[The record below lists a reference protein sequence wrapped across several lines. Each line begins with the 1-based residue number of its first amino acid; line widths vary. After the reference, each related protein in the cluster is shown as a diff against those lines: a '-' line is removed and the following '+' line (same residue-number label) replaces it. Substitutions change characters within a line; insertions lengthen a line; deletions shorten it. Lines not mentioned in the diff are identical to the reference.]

1 MCGIVG
7 IIHADRDRTV
17 DEHLLRS
24 MTDVMQ
30 YRGPDDS
37 GIWLG
42 EGVGLGHR
50 RLSVIDLAGGHQPM
64 TTGDLGLWITYNG
77 EIYNYL
83 ELPRGTQVGWIYI
96 PHGLG
101 HGGPVEYV
109 PARRQRVL
117 RPT

>member
-1 MCGIVG
+1 
-7 IIHADRDRTV
+7 
-17 DEHLLRS
+17 
-24 MTDVMQ
+24 MQ

-64 TTGDLGLWITYNG
+64 TTGDSGLWITYNG

-83 ELPRGTQVGWIYI
+83 ELREE
-96 PHGLG
+96 LES
-101 HGGPVEYV
+101 GGFISRTDSDTE
-109 PARRQRVL
+109 VL
-117 RPT
+117 LNMPGATAALA

>member
-7 IIHADRDRTV
+7 IIHGDRDRTV

-64 TTGDLGLWITYNG
+64 TTGDSGLWITYNG
-77 EIYNYL
+77 EI
-83 ELPRGTQVGWIYI
+83 
-96 PHGLG
+96 
-101 HGGPVEYV
+101 
-109 PARRQRVL
+109 
-117 RPT
+117 

>member
-7 IIHADRDRTV
+7 IIHGDRDRTV

-42 EGVGLGHR
+42 EGVGLGVAKR
-50 RLSVIDLAGGHQPM
+50 VDGIGEGEEVGAG
-64 TTGDLGLWITYNG
+64 
-77 EIYNYL
+77 
-83 ELPRGTQVGWIYI
+83 RGVSDAEEG
-96 PHGLG
+96 
-101 HGGPVEYV
+101 
-109 PARRQRVL
+109 
-117 RPT
+117 